1 LNRNAGEQVSRSQ
14 SIHHDAVAIA
24 REVIDVEV
32 HFGATRRIR
41 KNCEAPVQW
50 IGMASSA
57 S

>member
-1 LNRNAGEQVSRSQ
+1 MNRNAGEQVSRSQ
-14 SIHHDAVAIA
+14 SIRHDAVAIA